1 MKYFLLIISLFAL
14 QACTLY
20 GFTNDYKKLSESE
33 KATVLP
39 LKSFNE
45 TDSEHIYKINGVQLK
60 SELKKHPKSLVYIF
74 SNGCT
79 STLCLPM
86 SNYENFARD
95 NNYKL
100 FLVMEGFGHL
110 QKTVQ
115 QRSDVFTAPLY
126 AIDNDFYNSWYSE
139 KFHRY
144 FENDLR
150 GIERKAKPQW
160 SGNLYFF
167 EYDKLVKV
175 TRELPNS

>member
-1 MKYFLLIISLFAL
+1 MAADANPVSSGIVTFWSW
-14 QACTLY
+14 TSRRV
-20 GFTNDYKKLSESE
+20 LS
-33 KATVLP
+33 
-39 LKSFNE
+39 
-45 TDSEHIYKINGVQLK
+45 TD
-60 SELKKHPKSLVYIF
+60 
-74 SNGCT
+74 
-79 STLCLPM
+79 
-86 SNYENFARD
+86 A
-95 NNYKL
+95 
-100 FLVMEGFGHL
+100 
-110 QKTVQ
+110 
-115 QRSDVFTAPLY
+115 RSDVFTAPLY